1 MEASILLVQSDN
13 LVHRTESFMAFILKG
28 KCVLIWSVRHTI
40 NEMVLDYRQQNYT
53 YNWYNCIKISGK
65 HLFSEKSFFG
75 SFYLLTWTPFGK
87 KEKGSNFETL
97 TLYMKSLDHD
107 VCVRLSLSQ
116 QIIIFEER
124 HILLSNFLEKSMIQ
138 KIEFSKEYNLVKV
151 TDLGYN
157 V

>member
-13 LVHRTESFMAFILKG
+13 LVHRPESIMAFILKG
-28 KCVLIWSVRHTI
+28 KCVWICSIRHAI
-40 NEMVLDYRQQNYT
+40 VLDYRQKNYT
-53 YNWYNCIKISGK
+53 YDWYHCIKISGK
-65 HLFSEKSFFG
+65 HLFPEKSFFS
-75 SFYLLTWTPFGK
+75 SFYLLTYTPFGR

-124 HILLSNFLEKSMIQ
+124 HILLSKF
-138 KIEFSKEYNLVKV
+138 
-151 TDLGYN
+151 
-157 V
+157 

>member
-13 LVHRTESFMAFILKG
+13 LVYSPESIMAFHFKRKMCIDLLYTSY
-28 KCVLIWSVRHTI
+28 LIIQPSTI
-40 NEMVLDYRQQNYT
+40 NVIVLDQRQKNYT
-53 YNWYNCIKISGK
+53 YDWYHCIKISGK
-65 HLFSEKSFFG
+65 HLFPEKSFFS
-75 SFYLLTWTPFGK
+75 SFYLLTYTPFGR

-124 HILLSNFLEKSMIQ
+124 HILLRNFSE
-138 KIEFSKEYNLVKV
+138 KEYDTKI
-151 TDLGYN
+151 
-157 V
+157 